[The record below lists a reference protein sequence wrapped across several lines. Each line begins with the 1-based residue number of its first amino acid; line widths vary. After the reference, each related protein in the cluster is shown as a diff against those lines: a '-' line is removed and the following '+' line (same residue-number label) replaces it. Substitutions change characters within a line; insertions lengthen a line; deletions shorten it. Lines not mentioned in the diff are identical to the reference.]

1 MIQFV
6 GRADK
11 FTSAI
16 PIFPGEEKVHILFNY
31 FARQLIAL
39 LSQGRLIL
47 LFSIYFLLLFA
58 HSTAASQTQYGLK
71 SWTVDDGL
79 PQNSVYAIHQTRDGY
94 LWMATLDGLARFDGV
109 RFTVLNKSN
118 TPGITTN
125 RFISLYE
132 GSDGDLWIGTENGDV
147 TRYHSGAFI
156 TYTTRHGL
164 SNNPVWGITGDG
176 KGGLYVLSGRQVLRW
191 DNGAFLPVTSDGQYL
206 NFSVVQRDD
215 QRGFW
220 GRSGSAELSLFSG
233 GQLST
238 AHVPGMRA
246 ATINTRA
253 SVAEDAQ
260 GTIWVASS
268 AGLISIRDGKLM
280 KTYTR
285 GDGLPSYDLYFIS
298 GPELKIACFDRNN
311 DLLILGQDTPDARGP
326 WVKRSVI
333 RKPPDALG
341 RQFYELYEDREG
353 NLWIATH
360 KNGIFR
366 ARRQAIKFYSKEDGL
381 ADTNVYPIYED
392 STGAVWIGA
401 WSTGVSRFKDG
412 TWTNHPLKLE
422 KGTGGLVTALYED
435 RDKSLWVASYGSG
448 FNGLLRYRDGR
459 FIDTRDLP
467 DFRAGVISAIHQD
480 RNGAL
485 WFGGE
490 WKLVRYR
497 DGTATSF
504 TKQDGLAGNSVKV
517 IIEDAAGGL
526 WIGTDGGL
534 SHWQNDSFI
543 TYTESQGL
551 PSDNVWALYEDR
563 DGVLWVGTYDGG
575 LGRFKDGHFTRYTT
589 REGLFDN
596 GVFQIIEDGRGYFWM
611 SSNRGIYRVSR
622 QELNDFAES
631 RRSTIHSVAFGKDD
645 GLLNITCNG
654 GRSPAGIKARDGRLW
669 FPTQDGVAVI
679 DPETLPIN
687 QQPPPVVI
695 EAVKLDRAPVAFNR
709 SVEIAPQQ
717 KDLEVEYTAL
727 SFINSEH
734 LQFRYKLEG
743 LNQDWID
750 AGTRRTAYYSHLP
763 QGEYLFRVIAANRD
777 GVWNEQGQSLRI
789 IVLPPFY
796 RTWWFLTLVALTVTG
811 VIWSGYQYR
820 ITQLKRAQATQ
831 QAFSRQLIASQEAER
846 QRIAAELHDGLNQ
859 SLVIIKNR
867 ATLSLSDTTNTTRA
881 FEQLEEIADAATHAI
896 DESKEIAYNLRPFQ
910 LDRLGLTQAI
920 ESMIKNVSNANN
932 INIVAEIEPIDGLI
946 PKESEINFYRVVQ
959 ESLNNIVK
967 HARATEARVTV
978 RKEVSAISL
987 TITDNGAGF
996 TVGALNTS
1004 TKRGFGLIGLE
1015 ERAKILGGT
1024 LSLHSTPGEGTTV
1037 RMRIA
1042 VKDEKQ

>member
-6 GRADK
+6 GRVSK
-11 FTSAI
+11 FTDCSI
-16 PIFPGEEKVHILFNY
+16 NFSKGRNFFILSNY
-31 FARQLIAL
+31 FARQLIVL
-39 LSQGRLIL
+39 LPPGRLIL
-47 LFSIYFLLLFA
+47 LFSICLLLLFA
-58 HSTAASQTQYGLK
+58 HHTPASQIQYGLK

-94 LWMATLDGLARFDGV
+94 LWMATLDGLTRFDGV
-109 RFTVLNKSN
+109 RFTIYNKVN
-118 TPGITTN
+118 TPGLTTN
-125 RFISLYE
+125 LFISLYE
-132 GSDGDLWIGTENGDV
+132 ARDGDLWIGTVNGDV
-147 TRYHSGAFI
+147 TRYHEGTFT
-156 TYTTRHGL
+156 TYTSQHGL
-164 SNNPVWGITGDG
+164 SGSPAWGITGDEEG
-176 KGGLYVLSGRQVLRW
+176 NIWLLSGSQLLRW
-191 DNGAFLPVTSDGQYL
+191 DNGMFLHVESNNL
-206 NFSVVQRDD
+206 ELSFNLVQRNG
-215 QRGFW
+215 RGGFW
-220 GRSGSAELSLFSG
+220 GKNVDGSLILFSHG
-233 GQLST
+233 RLSIISL
-238 AHVPGMRA
+238 PGIPAPSPSTRA
-246 ATINTRA
+246 A
-253 SVAEDAQ
+253 VAEDAQ
-260 GTIWVASS
+260 GTVWVASS
-268 AGLISIRDGKLM
+268 AGLISIRDGKLV
-280 KTYTR
+280 KLYTLA
-285 GDGLPSYDLYFIS
+285 DGLPSYNLYFIS

-311 DLLILGQDTPDARGP
+311 DLLILSQNTPDAQGQ
-326 WVKRSVI
+326 WVARSII
-333 RKPPDALG
+333 RKPPDSLG
-341 RQFYELYEDREG
+341 RLFYGLYEDREG
-353 NLWIATH
+353 NLWFATY

-366 ARRQAIKFYSKEDGL
+366 AQQQAIKVYAKEDGL
-381 ADTNVYPIYED
+381 LDTNIYP
-392 STGAVWIGA
+392 
-401 WSTGVSRFKDG
+401 
-412 TWTNHPLKLE
+412 
-422 KGTGGLVTALYED
+422 LYED
-435 RDKSLWVASYGSG
+435 RTGAMWVGAWPASISRFGNNTWTNYSLKMPMSTGQVTAFHEDRQGNLWAALYSTL
-448 FNGLLRYRDGR
+448 FNGLLRFQNRH
-459 FIDTRDLP
+459 FTPARDLP
-467 DFRAGVISAIHQD
+467 KFEAGVISAIHQD
-480 RNGAL
+480 RDGAL

-490 WKLVRYR
+490 WKLIRYR
-497 DGTATSF
+497 NGAVNAF
-504 TKQDGLAGNSVKV
+504 TIQDGLAGNFVKA
-517 IIEDAAGGL
+517 IIDDAAGGL

-534 SHWQNDSFI
+534 SQWRDGHFTN
-543 TYTESQGL
+543 YTESQGL
-551 PSDNVWALYEDR
+551 PSNNVWALYQDS
-563 DGVLWVGTYDGG
+563 DGVLWIGTYDGG
-575 LGRFKDGHFTRYTT
+575 LGRLQNGHFTRYTT
-589 REGLFDN
+589 RQGLFDN
-596 GVFQIIEDGRGYFWM
+596 GVFQILEDTQGYFWM
-611 SSNRGIYRVSR
+611 SSNHGIYRVSR
-622 QELNDFAES
+622 QELNEFAEG
-631 RRSTIHSVAFGKDD
+631 RRNTITSVAFGSDD
-645 GLLNITCNG
+645 GLINITCNG

-679 DPETLPIN
+679 DPEALPIN

-695 EAVKLDRAPVAFNR
+695 EAVKLDRDLVAFNR

-763 QGEYLFRVIAANRD
+763 PGEYFFRVIAANRD

-796 RTWWFLTLVALTVTG
+796 RTWWFLTLVALTVAG

-820 ITQLKRAQATQ
+820 ITRLKRAQAMQ

-920 ESMIKNVSNANN
+920 ESMVKNVSNANN

-967 HARATEARVTV
+967 HAQATEARVTV
-978 RKEVSAISL
+978 RREGSAISL

-996 TVGALNTS
+996 TVGAVNTS

-1015 ERAKILGGT
+1015 ERAKILGGA

-1042 VKDEKQ
+1042 VRDKKQ